1 MKKGLV
7 VLIATVAS
15 TVLLTTSGLA
25 ASRPGT
31 ATVTHKPTAAV
42 LFGAEVTV
50 KGKYF
55 KKAEKLTVTVT
66 SSTIDGKWTK
76 KATATKTGTFSV
88 SFGHIALSSCN
99 QYTLKVVGSLKS
111 RFTTSHDVVPC

>member
-1 MKKGLV
+1 VRSL
-7 VLIATVAS
+7 LATGAV
-15 TVLLTTSGLA
+15 LA
-25 ASRPGT
+25 AVAALTAGSVSARPAGT
-31 ATVTHKPTAAV
+31 AVHKPTATITFA
-42 LFGAEVTV
+42 AEVTV

-55 KKAEKLTVTVT
+55 KKREKLTITL
-66 SSTIDGKWTK
+66 SSTTISQKWTK
-76 KATATKTGTFSV
+76 KATATKTGTFTA

>member
-7 VLIATVAS
+7 VLIAALAS
-15 TVLLTTSGLA
+15 AVLLATSGLA
-25 ASRPGT
+25 ASRPGS
-31 ATVTHKPTAAV
+31 ATVKHKPTANVA
-42 LFGAEVTV
+42 FAAEVTV

-55 KKAEKLTVTVT
+55 KKAEKLTVTL
-66 SSTIDGKWTK
+66 SSTTISEKWTK
-76 KATATKTGTFSV
+76 KTKATRTGTFSV

-111 RFTTSHDVVPC
+111 RYTTSHALVPC